1 MTALSLTQSCQLLQQ
16 GDVIAYP
23 TEAVFGLGCDPDNQ
37 TAVLKIL
44 ALKNRPIEKGLI
56 LIANNFEQLVPY
68 IDLSKVSEQQKQ
80 LMLDSWPGAVTWV
93 VPKNSHTPYF
103 LSGQFN
109 SIAIRVTDHPLVRQL
124 CQLFGKPI
132 VSTSANLSGQS
143 PARTVSE
150 IESQFGDDFAVLQG
164 ETGKRINPSEIRDIK
179 TGQIIRQG

>member
-1 MTALSLTQSCQLLQQ
+1 MTVLSLTQSCQLLQQ

-23 TEAVFGLGCDPDNQ
+23 TEAVFGLGCDPYNQ

-56 LIANNFEQLVPY
+56 LIANNFEQLIPY

-93 VPKNSHTPYF
+93 VPKNKRTPYF
-103 LSGQFN
+103 LTGQFD
-109 SIAIRVTDHPLVRQL
+109 SIAIRIPDHPLVRQL
-124 CQLFGKPI
+124 CQQFGKPI
-132 VSTSANLSGQS
+132 VSTSANLSGQP
-143 PARTVSE
+143 PAKTVSD
-150 IESQFGDDFAVLQG
+150 IESQFGNDFAVLQG

-179 TGQIIRQG
+179 TGEIIRQG